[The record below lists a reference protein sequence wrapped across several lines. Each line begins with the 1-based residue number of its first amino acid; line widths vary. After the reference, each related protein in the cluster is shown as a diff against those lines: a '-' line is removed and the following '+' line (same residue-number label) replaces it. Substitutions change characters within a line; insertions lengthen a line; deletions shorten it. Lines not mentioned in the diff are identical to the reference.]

1 MRFVRHLLVL
11 SFVMPAGTAAQTIT
25 AAGKPARLDIRVAG
39 EASIRVTLAP
49 LDFNRDFPQTP
60 AVVDRT
66 YAPPS
71 LSLRQIER
79 PVRRTVGSL
88 DVEVRPQP
96 LTLVVRNRAGKLLQQ
111 LVFDPDGNLSFQ
123 LDDQPVLGMGEG
135 GPRPAPGRPWREQ
148 PVQFDRR
155 GHLDSMEPRWQSD
168 MYGSRNPVAMLL
180 GTSGW
185 GLFVA
190 TPWVQADLT
199 NRDRGV
205 FLPWKPSES
214 ENLPQTERNQQQNLG
229 KGLPP
234 VSSIVPGLYDFF
246 VFDAHDPIAALKDF
260 SQITGT
266 GGSSAEVGPRLHAVA
281 PNARGRNATARNHRH
296 VSIQEDSGRCRHLSR
311 DGFRAARLERPAT
324 LVRFQP
330 RRLQARSR
338 SGAVGHARAQ
348 RQGRRAHG
356 ALGSRQAADTPR
368 LDSARA
374 GRSRLMSRTSRRYWQ
389 QHLGLVRRRGRR
401 VLAGRRRLVQSVR
414 ANQTPS
420 ALLPGPAVVAAER
433 PSLEPPA
440 QWISRNRAVG
450 RLGVVR

>member
-155 GHLDSMEPRWQSD
+155 GHLDTMEPRWQSD

-190 TPWVQADLT
+190 TPWVQVDLH
-199 NRDRGV
+199 
-205 FLPWKPSES
+205 ES
-214 ENLPQTERNQQQNLG
+214 
-229 KGLPP
+229 
-234 VSSIVPGLYDFF
+234 
-246 VFDAHDPIAALKDF
+246 
-260 SQITGT
+260 
-266 GGSSAEVGPRLHAVA
+266 
-281 PNARGRNATARNHRH
+281 
-296 VSIQEDSGRCRHLSR
+296 
-311 DGFRAARLERPAT
+311 
-324 LVRFQP
+324 
-330 RRLQARSR
+330 RSR
-338 SGAVGHARAQ
+338 RFPSVE
-348 RQGRRAHG
+348 
-356 ALGSRQAADTPR
+356 ALRVREPAADGAQP
-368 LDSARA
+368 
-374 GRSRLMSRTSRRYWQ
+374 
-389 QHLGLVRRRGRR
+389 
-401 VLAGRRRLVQSVR
+401 
-414 ANQTPS
+414 
-420 ALLPGPAVVAAER
+420 AAEPGQGTSAGQTASFR
-433 PSLEPPA
+433 GSTTSSSSTRTIRS
-440 QWISRNRAVG
+440 QR
-450 RLGVVR
+450 